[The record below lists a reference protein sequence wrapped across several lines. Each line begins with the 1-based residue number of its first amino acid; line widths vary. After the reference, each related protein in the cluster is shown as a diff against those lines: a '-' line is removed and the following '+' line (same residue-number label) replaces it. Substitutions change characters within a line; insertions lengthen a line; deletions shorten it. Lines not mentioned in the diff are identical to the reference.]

1 MAVARAISSPS
12 TTNVGGYSCFQL
24 NHLLQIC
31 CSSKS
36 LIHGKQIHQQ
46 IIQGGLGQNPFLLT
60 KLVQMYA
67 DCDHLL
73 SARILFD
80 QLSQPNVFAWTA
92 IIGFYSRHGMFQ
104 KCVRSYAEMILKGV
118 LPDEYVFPKV
128 LKVCAQSSCINA
140 GMQIHKDVIMTGFE
154 FSSEVCNSLIEMYS
168 KCLDVQNA
176 KRVFDEMV
184 RRDLFSWNLM
194 ISGYVYNGL
203 LELAVKLLDRMKLDV
218 CEPDVVTWNIIMDAY
233 CQMGLCNDAW
243 SIFERIKQP
252 NIISWTTL
260 ITGYSRIGK
269 HEVSLR
275 IFRDMIGSGTVSP
288 DLDCL
293 SGVIVSC
300 RHLGSLCGGREIHSY
315 GIKMKSCIAFYKS
328 VGAAL
333 LTTYAK
339 YGRIQDAKNVFKL
352 MDQADVVTWNAMI
365 LGFVDLGFEHPALEC
380 FSKMQRAG
388 IKNDQTTISTVLP
401 VCDLKSGKQIHA
413 FIRKSCFDLVTPVW
427 NALIYMYSKCGCI
440 RSASLVFSNMIT
452 RDVVSWNSM
461 IGGFRMH
468 GLGQAALELL
478 KEMRKTG
485 LNPDSMTF
493 TSILSACSH
502 SGLVNEG
509 LEVFHN
515 IMRDYSLTPSMEHYA
530 CIVDMLA
537 RAGRLQDAVSFIQ
550 RMPLEPDKSIWGT
563 LLAASR
569 SHQNVNVA
577 KLAAE
582 RLVLLEPE
590 HSGHYVT
597 LSNIFARAG
606 RWDDAVRVRKQM
618 ETRGTVKPLG
628 NSWIEDGS

>member
-1 MAVARAISSPS
+1 MALVRAISSPS
-12 TTNVGGYSCFQL
+12 TAYYRVSSCFQL

-31 CSSKS
+31 CNSKA
-36 LIHGKQIHQQ
+36 LKQGKQVQQQ
-46 IIQGGLGQNPFLLT
+46 IIQDGSGENPFVVT

-80 QLSQPNVFAWTA
+80 QLSQPNVFAWTS
-92 IIGFYSRHGMFQ
+92 IIGFYSRHGMYQ
-104 KCVRSYAEMILKGV
+104 ESVRTYAEMILKGV

-128 LKVCAQSSCINA
+128 LKVCAQSSCLKV
-140 GMQIHKDVIMTGFE
+140 GMQIHKDVITSGFE
-154 FSSEVCNSLIEMYS
+154 SSLDVSNSLIDMYS
-168 KCLDVQNA
+168 KCGNVQNA
-176 KRVFDEMV
+176 KMVFDGMV
-184 RRDLFSWNLM
+184 GTDLLSWNLM

-203 LELAVKLLDRMKLDV
+203 LKLAVKLLDSMKLDG

-233 CQMGLCNDAW
+233 CQMGLCDEAW
-243 SIFERIKQP
+243 NIFEQIKEP

-275 IFRDMIGSGTVSP
+275 IFRDMIDSGMVSP

-293 SGVIVSC
+293 SGVVVSC
-300 RHLGSLCGGREIHSY
+300 RHLGSLLGGREIHSY
-315 GIKMKSCIAFYKS
+315 GIKTKSCISFYKS

-333 LTTYAK
+333 LTMYAK
-339 YGRIQDAKNVFKL
+339 SGRIQDARNVFKL

-365 LGFVDLGFEHPALEC
+365 LGFVDLGLERSALEC

-388 IKNDQTTISTVLP
+388 IKTSQTTISTVLP

-413 FIRKSCFDLVTPVW
+413 FIRKSSFDLVTPVW
-427 NALIYMYSKCGCI
+427 NALINMYSKCGCI
-440 RSASLVFSNMIT
+440 RSASFVFSDMPT
-452 RDVVSWNSM
+452 RDIVSWNSM

-468 GLGQAALELL
+468 GLGQAALNLL
-478 KEMRKTG
+478 KEMSHSG
-485 LNPDSMTF
+485 LSPDSMTF
-493 TSILSACSH
+493 TSVLSACSH

-509 LEVFHN
+509 LEVFHS
-515 IMRDYSLTPSMEHYA
+515 MRRDYGLTSSMEHYA

-537 RAGRLQDAVSFIQ
+537 RAGRLEDAVSFIQ
-550 RMPLEPDKSIWGT
+550 MMPLEADKSIWGT
-563 LLAASR
+563 LLAACR
-569 SHQNVNVA
+569 SHQNVDVA
-577 KLAAE
+577 NLAAQ

-590 HSGHYVT
+590 HAGHYVT

-606 RWDDAVRVRKQM
+606 KWDDAMRVRKQM
-618 ETRGTVKPLG
+618 ETRGTVKPSG
-628 NSWIEDGS
+628 NSWIESGN